1 MMEIEQNSYSLKD
14 RDIEK
19 LVNELV
25 GKKVDERLYRLEN
38 QIKQISQSVQL
49 LESKKVPDR
58 VSMIVFSGDMDKLM
72 AAFIIATG
80 AVSMEMEVSMY
91 FTYWGLSALRKA
103 TTYKNKAIPEKM
115 IAAMLP
121 TGPESVG
128 TSKMNFLGMGP
139 KFFKH
144 LMKQK
149 NVQTLP
155 ELISLAKELDVKM
168 IACQMSMEIMGIT
181 KEELIDDLAFGGVA
195 TYVGDAANSKISLFI

>member
-1 MMEIEQNSYSLKD
+1 MQEKKQKSYSLKD
-14 RDIEK
+14 CDNEK
-19 LVNELV
+19 LIDELVQKRVNEQL
-25 GKKVDERLYRLEN
+25 DRLEN
-38 QIKQISQSVQL
+38 QIRQLSQSVQL
-49 LESKKVPDR
+49 LESEKVPDR
-58 VSMIVFSGDMDKLM
+58 VSMLVFSGDMDKLM

-80 AVSMEMEVSMY
+80 AASMEMDVSMY
-91 FTYWGLSALRKA
+91 FTYWGLTALRKA

-128 TSKMNFLGMGP
+128 TSKMNFLGIGP

-155 ELISLAKELDVKM
+155 ELIPLAKELDVRM
-168 IACQMSMEIMGIT
+168 IACQMSMEIMGIA
-181 KEELIDDLAFGGVA
+181 KEELIDGLSFGGVA
-195 TYVGDAANSKISLFI
+195 TYVGDAANSKVTLFI

>member
-1 MMEIEQNSYSLKD
+1 MEIEQNSYSLKD

-19 LVNELV
+19 FVNDLVE
-25 GKKVDERLYRLEN
+25 KKVDERLFNLES

-128 TSKMNFLGMGP
+128 TSKMNFLGVGP

-168 IACQMSMEIMGIT
+168 IACQMSMGIMGIT

-195 TYVGDAANSKISLFI
+195 TYVEDAANSKITLFI